1 MLISL
6 SPLCFIWSPGA
17 VGALAQISQCPA
29 RPPQTLSPYFIT
41 GSCTRPSLSV
51 VMEWIADFSAVLAKM
66 RMETFCSRFLLF
78 SETLAA

>member
-1 MLISL
+1 MLISSESIMFHL
-6 SPLCFIWSPGA
+6 EPGCSRCFGRNIPL
-17 VGALAQISQCPA
+17 PA
-29 RPPQTLSPYFIT
+29 HPPETLSPYFIT
-41 GSCTRPSLSV
+41 GSCTRPALSV